1 VTPPYPACKD
11 DPKKRKLCP
20 VCLYWDP
27 RPEEGSGPGM
37 GYCSKRDIITLVRCA
52 CDFFEEAT
60 RTKVDARNRKIYGE
74 IDEEGE
80 ED

>member
-1 VTPPYPACKD
+1 MTPPHPTCKD
-11 DPKKRKLCP
+11 DSKNRKLCP

-37 GYCSKRDIITLVRCA
+37 GYCTKRDIITLVRCT
-52 CDFFEEAT
+52 CEYFDES
-60 RTKVDARNRKIYGE
+60 TKMKLDARNRKIYGT

-80 ED
+80 EE